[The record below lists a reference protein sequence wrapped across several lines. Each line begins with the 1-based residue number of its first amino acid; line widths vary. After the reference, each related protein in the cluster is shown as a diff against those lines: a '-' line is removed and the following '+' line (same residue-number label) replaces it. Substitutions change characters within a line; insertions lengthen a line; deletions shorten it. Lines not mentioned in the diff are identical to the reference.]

1 MSRSLLLAA
10 ALTALAFPALAQE
23 ATATARNA
31 PPLDASAN
39 AAPPPLDAP
48 RSAAPTR
55 EVVKLGPCT
64 PAAALVAAPAEADG
78 AKIEPDRSA
87 HGEVGAGIGTNGYRE
102 VHAAVCKPIGDN
114 GFVSISAGKTE
125 WGGKRR

>member
-1 MSRSLLLAA
+1 MARVLALAA
-10 ALTALAFPALAQE
+10 LVAALAAPAVAQE

-39 AAPPPLDAP
+39 TPPPPLEARTDAG
-48 RSAAPTR
+48 PTR
-55 EVVKLGPCT
+55 QVVKIGPCT
-64 PAAALVAAPAEADG
+64 PAAPLVAAQAEADE

-102 VHAAVCKPIGDN
+102 VHATVCKPIGDD

-125 WGGKRR
+125 WGGRRH

>member
-39 AAPPPLDAP
+39 TAPAPLDAP
-48 RSAAPTR
+48 RDVDPVR
-55 EVVKLGPCT
+55 QVVKIGPCT
-64 PAAALVAAPAEADG
+64 PQAARVAAQAEADG
-78 AKIEPDRSA
+78 AKIEPDRA
-87 HGEVGAGIGTNGYRE
+87 PHGEVGAGIGTNGYRE
-102 VHAAVCKPIGDN
+102 VHGTVCKPIGDD

-125 WGGKRR
+125 WGGRRH